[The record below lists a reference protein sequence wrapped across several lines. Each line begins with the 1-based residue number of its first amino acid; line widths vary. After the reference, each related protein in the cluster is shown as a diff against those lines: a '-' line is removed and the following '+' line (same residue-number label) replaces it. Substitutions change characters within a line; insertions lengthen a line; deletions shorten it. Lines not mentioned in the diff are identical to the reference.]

1 MNEFEYYYDE
11 QNNIIYISREILE
24 LSRKLNIEIEGKP
37 KIINNK
43 NCYSI
48 HYKDLKKIEEQEK
61 IKGIENKITNK
72 EKEKNVIIV
81 YHLANTDELYL
92 TENINN
98 LANTDELY
106 LTENINNSNDTKE
119 IMNKVCFK
127 TTAKELEKTLN
138 KKFVIVTVYQNNET
152 ATPKDNKLIVCNYN
166 NVLFIEE
173 NILESLKL
181 QTTNKKKIR
190 VDKIIYIEI
199 TEAELN
205 EVLEKTKSTII
216 TKEIKP
222 LKAN

>member
-11 QNNIIYISREILE
+11 QNNIIYISRELLE
-24 LSRKLNIEIEGKP
+24 LSRNLNIEIEGIP

-48 HYKDLKKIEEQEK
+48 HYKDLKKIEEQAN

-72 EKEKNVIIV
+72 EKEKNVVIV
-81 YHLANTDELYL
+81 YHLANTNELYL
-92 TENINN
+92 TENIN
-98 LANTDELY
+98 L
-106 LTENINNSNDTKE
+106 SNDTKE

-138 KKFVIVTVYQNNET
+138 KKFVIVTVYKYNET
-152 ATPKDNKLIVCNYN
+152 TTPKKNELIVCNYN

-173 NILESLKL
+173 SILESLNL
-181 QTTNKKKIR
+181 QKTNKKKIR
-190 VDKIIYIEI
+190 VNKVIYIEV
-199 TEAELN
+199 TEDELN
-205 EVLEKTKSTII
+205 KILEKTNSTII
-216 TKEIKP
+216 NKEIKP

>member
-24 LSRKLNIEIEGKP
+24 LSRKLNIEIEGIP

-48 HYKDLKKIEEQEK
+48 HYKDLKKIEEQAN

-72 EKEKNVIIV
+72 EKEKNVVIV
-81 YHLANTDELYL
+81 YHLANTNELYL
-92 TENINN
+92 TENIN
-98 LANTDELY
+98 L
-106 LTENINNSNDTKE
+106 SNDTKE

-138 KKFVIVTVYQNNET
+138 KKFVIVTDYKYNET
-152 ATPKDNKLIVCNYN
+152 TTPKKNELIVCNYN

-173 NILESLKL
+173 SILESLNL
-181 QTTNKKKIR
+181 QKTNKKKIR
-190 VDKIIYIEI
+190 VNKVIYIEV
-199 TEAELN
+199 TEDELN
-205 EVLEKTKSTII
+205 KILEKTNSTII
-216 TKEIKP
+216 NKEIKP

>member
-24 LSRKLNIEIEGKP
+24 LSRKLNIEIEGIP

-48 HYKDLKKIEEQEK
+48 HYKDLKKIEEQAN

-72 EKEKNVIIV
+72 EKEKNVVIV
-81 YHLANTDELYL
+81 YHLANTNELYL
-92 TENINN
+92 TENIN
-98 LANTDELY
+98 L
-106 LTENINNSNDTKE
+106 SNDTKE

-138 KKFVIVTVYQNNET
+138 KKFVIVTVYKYNET
-152 ATPKDNKLIVCNYN
+152 TTPKKNELIVCNYN

-173 NILESLKL
+173 SILESLNL
-181 QTTNKKKIR
+181 QKTNKKKIR
-190 VDKIIYIEI
+190 VNKVIYIEV
-199 TEAELN
+199 TEDELN
-205 EVLEKTKSTII
+205 KILEKTNSTII
-216 TKEIKP
+216 NKEIKP

>member
-24 LSRKLNIEIEGKP
+24 LSRKLNIEIEGIP

-48 HYKDLKKIEEQEK
+48 HYKDLKKIEEQAN

-72 EKEKNVIIV
+72 EKEKNIVIV
-81 YHLANTDELYL
+81 YHLANTNELYL
-92 TENINN
+92 TENIN
-98 LANTDELY
+98 L
-106 LTENINNSNDTKE
+106 SNDTKE

-138 KKFVIVTVYQNNET
+138 KKFIIVTVYKYNET
-152 ATPKDNKLIVCNYN
+152 ATPKKNELIVCNYN

-173 NILESLKL
+173 SILESLNL
-181 QTTNKKKIR
+181 QKTNKKKIR
-190 VDKIIYIEI
+190 VNKVIYIEV
-199 TEAELN
+199 TEDELN
-205 EVLEKTKSTII
+205 KVLEKTNSTII
-216 TKEIKP
+216 NKEIKP

>member
-24 LSRKLNIEIEGKP
+24 LSRKLNIEIEGIP

-48 HYKDLKKIEEQEK
+48 HYKDLKKIEEQAN

-72 EKEKNVIIV
+72 EKEKNVVIV
-81 YHLANTDELYL
+81 YHLANTNELYL
-92 TENINN
+92 TENIN
-98 LANTDELY
+98 L
-106 LTENINNSNDTKE
+106 SNDTKE

-138 KKFVIVTVYQNNET
+138 KKFVIVTVYKYNET
-152 ATPKDNKLIVCNYN
+152 ATPKKNELIVCNYN

-173 NILESLKL
+173 SILESLNL
-181 QTTNKKKIR
+181 QKTNKKKIR
-190 VDKIIYIEI
+190 VNKVIYIEV
-199 TEAELN
+199 TEDELN
-205 EVLEKTKSTII
+205 KILEKTNSTII
-216 TKEIKP
+216 NKEIKP

>member
-24 LSRKLNIEIEGKP
+24 LSRKLNIEIEGIP

-48 HYKDLKKIEEQEK
+48 HYKDLKKIEEQAN

-72 EKEKNVIIV
+72 EKNVVIV
-81 YHLANTDELYL
+81 YHLANTNELYL
-92 TENINN
+92 TENIN
-98 LANTDELY
+98 L
-106 LTENINNSNDTKE
+106 SNDTKE

-138 KKFVIVTVYQNNET
+138 KKFVIVTVYKYNET
-152 ATPKDNKLIVCNYN
+152 TTPKKNELIVCNYN

-173 NILESLKL
+173 SILESLNL
-181 QTTNKKKIR
+181 QKTNKKKIR
-190 VDKIIYIEI
+190 VNKVIYIEV
-199 TEAELN
+199 TEDELN
-205 EVLEKTKSTII
+205 KILEKTNSTII
-216 TKEIKP
+216 NKEIKP

>member
-1 MNEFEYYYDE
+1 MNQFEYYYDE

-48 HYKDLKKIEEQEK
+48 HYKDLKKLEEQAN
-61 IKGIENKITNK
+61 IKGIENKITRKTK
-72 EKEKNVIIV
+72 EQNVVIV
-81 YHLANTDELYL
+81 YHLANTNDLYL
-92 TENINN
+92 TENIN
-98 LANTDELY
+98 L
-106 LTENINNSNDTKE
+106 SNDTKE

-127 TTAKELEKTLN
+127 TSPKELEQILN

-152 ATPKDNKLIVCNYN
+152 STSKDNKIIVCNYN
-166 NVLFIEE
+166 NTLFIEK
-173 NILESLKL
+173 NILESLN
-181 QTTNKKKIR
+181 QQITNKKKIR
-190 VDKIIYIEI
+190 VDKIIYVEV
-199 TEAELN
+199 TEDELN
-205 EVLEKTKSTII
+205 KVLEKTNSTII

>member
-24 LSRKLNIEIEGKP
+24 LSRKLNIEIEGIP

-48 HYKDLKKIEEQEK
+48 HYKDLKKIEEQAN

-72 EKEKNVIIV
+72 EKEKNVVIV
-81 YHLANTDELYL
+81 YHLANTNELYL
-92 TENINN
+92 TENIN
-98 LANTDELY
+98 L
-106 LTENINNSNDTKE
+106 SNDTKE

-138 KKFVIVTVYQNNET
+138 KKFVIVTVYKYNET
-152 ATPKDNKLIVCNYN
+152 TTPKKNELIVCNYN

-173 NILESLKL
+173 NILESLNIQK
-181 QTTNKKKIR
+181 TNKKKIR
-190 VDKIIYIEI
+190 VNKVIYIEV
-199 TEAELN
+199 TEDELN
-205 EVLEKTKSTII
+205 KVLEKTNSTII
-216 TKEIKP
+216 NKEIKP

>member
-24 LSRKLNIEIEGKP
+24 LSRKLNIEIEGIP

-48 HYKDLKKIEEQEK
+48 HYKDLKKIEEQAN

-72 EKEKNVIIV
+72 EKEKNVVIV
-81 YHLANTDELYL
+81 YHLANTNELYL
-92 TENINN
+92 TENIN
-98 LANTDELY
+98 L
-106 LTENINNSNDTKE
+106 SNDTKE

-138 KKFVIVTVYQNNET
+138 KKFIIVTVYKYNET
-152 ATPKDNKLIVCNYN
+152 ATPKKNELIVCNYN

-173 NILESLKL
+173 SILESLNL
-181 QTTNKKKIR
+181 QKTNKKKIR
-190 VDKIIYIEI
+190 VNKVIYIEV
-199 TEAELN
+199 TEDELN
-205 EVLEKTKSTII
+205 KILEKTNSTII
-216 TKEIKP
+216 NKEIKP
-222 LKAN
+222 LKAS

>member
-24 LSRKLNIEIEGKP
+24 LSRKLNIEIEGIP

-48 HYKDLKKIEEQEK
+48 HYKDLKRIEEQAN
-61 IKGIENKITNK
+61 IKGIENKITNR
-72 EKEKNVIIV
+72 EKEKNIVIV
-81 YHLANTDELYL
+81 YHLANTNELYL
-92 TENINN
+92 TENIN
-98 LANTDELY
+98 L
-106 LTENINNSNDTKE
+106 SNDTKE

-138 KKFVIVTVYQNNET
+138 KKFVIVTVYKYNET
-152 ATPKDNKLIVCNYN
+152 TTPKKNELIVCNYN

-173 NILESLKL
+173 SILESLNL
-181 QTTNKKKIR
+181 QKTNKKKIR
-190 VDKIIYIEI
+190 VNKVIYIEV
-199 TEAELN
+199 TEDELN
-205 EVLEKTKSTII
+205 EVLEKTNSTII
-216 TKEIKP
+216 NKEIKP

>member
-1 MNEFEYYYDE
+1 MNQFEYYYDE

-48 HYKDLKKIEEQEK
+48 HYKDLKKVEEQAN

-72 EKEKNVIIV
+72 TKEQNVVIV
-81 YHLANTDELYL
+81 YHLANTNDLYL
-92 TENINN
+92 TENIN
-98 LANTDELY
+98 L
-106 LTENINNSNDTKE
+106 SNDTKE

-127 TTAKELEKTLN
+127 TSPKELEQILN

-152 ATPKDNKLIVCNYN
+152 TTPKDNKIIVCNYN
-166 NVLFIEE
+166 DVLFIEE
-173 NILESLKL
+173 NLLESINP
-181 QTTNKKKIR
+181 QTINRKKIR
-190 VDKIIYIEI
+190 VDKVIYIEV
-199 TEAELN
+199 TKDELN
-205 EVLEKTKSTII
+205 EVLEKTNSTII

-222 LKAN
+222 LKSN

>member
-98 LANTDELY
+98 
-106 LTENINNSNDTKE
+106 SNDTKK

-152 ATPKDNKLIVCNYN
+152 TTSKDNKLIVCNYN

-173 NILESLKL
+173 NILESLNL
-181 QTTNKKKIR
+181 QTTNRKKIR

-205 EVLEKTKSTII
+205 EVLEKTNSTII

>member
-98 LANTDELY
+98 
-106 LTENINNSNDTKE
+106 SNDTKK

-152 ATPKDNKLIVCNYN
+152 TTSKDNKLIVCNYN

-173 NILESLKL
+173 NILESLNL
-181 QTTNKKKIR
+181 QTANKKKIR
-190 VDKIIYIEI
+190 VDKIIYIEV
-199 TEAELN
+199 TEDELDK
-205 EVLEKTKSTII
+205 VLEKTNSTII
-216 TKEIKP
+216 TKKIKP

>member
-24 LSRKLNIEIEGKP
+24 LSRKLNIEIEGIP

-48 HYKDLKKIEEQEK
+48 HYKDLKKIEEQAN

-72 EKEKNVIIV
+72 EKEKNIVIV
-81 YHLANTDELYL
+81 YHLANTNELYL
-92 TENINN
+92 TENIN
-98 LANTDELY
+98 L
-106 LTENINNSNDTKE
+106 SNDTKE

-127 TTAKELEKTLN
+127 TTTKELEKTLN
-138 KKFVIVTVYQNNET
+138 KKFVIVTVYKYNET
-152 ATPKDNKLIVCNYN
+152 TTPKKNELIVCNYN

-173 NILESLKL
+173 SILESLNL
-181 QTTNKKKIR
+181 QKTNKKKIR
-190 VDKIIYIEI
+190 VNKVIYIEV
-199 TEAELN
+199 TEDELN
-205 EVLEKTKSTII
+205 KILEKTNSTII
-216 TKEIKP
+216 NKEIKP

>member
-24 LSRKLNIEIEGKP
+24 LSRKLNIEIEGIP

-48 HYKDLKKIEEQEK
+48 HYKDLKKIEEQAN

-72 EKEKNVIIV
+72 EKEKNIVIV
-81 YHLANTDELYL
+81 YHLANTNELYL
-92 TENINN
+92 TENIN
-98 LANTDELY
+98 L
-106 LTENINNSNDTKE
+106 SNDTKE

-138 KKFVIVTVYQNNET
+138 KKFIIVTVYKYNET
-152 ATPKDNKLIVCNYN
+152 ATPKKNELIVCNYN

-173 NILESLKL
+173 SILESLNL
-181 QTTNKKKIR
+181 QKTNKKKIR
-190 VDKIIYIEI
+190 VNKVIYIEV
-199 TEAELN
+199 TEDELN
-205 EVLEKTKSTII
+205 KILEKTNSTII
-216 TKEIKP
+216 NKEIKP

>member
-24 LSRKLNIEIEGKP
+24 LSRKLNIEIEGIP

-48 HYKDLKKIEEQEK
+48 HYKDLKKIEEQAN
-61 IKGIENKITNK
+61 IKGIENKITNR
-72 EKEKNVIIV
+72 EKEKNVVIV
-81 YHLANTDELYL
+81 YHLANTNELYL
-92 TENINN
+92 TENIN
-98 LANTDELY
+98 L
-106 LTENINNSNDTKE
+106 SNDTKE

-138 KKFVIVTVYQNNET
+138 KKFVIVTVYKYNKT
-152 ATPKDNKLIVCNYN
+152 TTPKKNELIVCNYN

-173 NILESLKL
+173 SILESLNL
-181 QTTNKKKIR
+181 QKTNKKKIR
-190 VDKIIYIEI
+190 VNKVIYIEV
-199 TEAELN
+199 TEDELN
-205 EVLEKTKSTII
+205 KVLEKTNSTII
-216 TKEIKP
+216 NKEIKP

>member
-98 LANTDELY
+98 
-106 LTENINNSNDTKE
+106 SNDTKE
-119 IMNKVCFK
+119 IMKKVCFK

-152 ATPKDNKLIVCNYN
+152 NTSKDNKLIVCNYN

-173 NILESLKL
+173 NILESLNL

-190 VDKIIYIEI
+190 VDKIIYIEV

-205 EVLEKTKSTII
+205 EVLKKTNSTII